1 MFLLLKHAVP
11 QLAVASRVRKQNA
24 FCAYGIFHSTVK
36 YVSTQEP
43 PEAAGK
49 GVPCKQF
56 TTIGK
61 IFNTY
66 AHKRVGFGEK
76 ISIVGLDD
84 IGIAIVYTLLAKG
97 ITQNICM
104 IDMNEEI
111 LEGEHLDL
119 QSSAMFLKNPK
130 IISSKDPADTRESK
144 ICVITTGTYKGRDE
158 DDMDYVARNAGI
170 VRAIVAPLAK
180 YSPSAIFLVA
190 SEPVDILSYV
200 TWKLLG
206 IPKNRI
212 IGTGT
217 LMDTARFRFLLGDK
231 FGVSPECCH
240 AYIIGQHGPHY
251 SVPVWSSVNIGGV
264 LLKDMNPLIGT
275 DKDPECWFELYE
287 DAVKAEGLV
296 RQLKGCVSWS
306 LALGV
311 ADICKSILTNANK
324 VLPVSTYVKGEHA
337 IKDEVFLSLPCVIG
351 SNGVTE
357 VIRQNLNDNE
367 AVVLRRGA
375 ENTADLQA
383 AANKIIA

>member
-1 MFLLLKHAVP
+1 MFPLLKPSSVP
-11 QLAVASRVRKQNA
+11 QLASRVRKQIS
-24 FCAYGIFHSTVK
+24 AYDIFHFSLRCASTRNPP
-36 YVSTQEP
+36 P
-43 PEAAGK
+43 PEPAGS

-61 IFNTY
+61 VFKANS
-66 AHKRVGFGEK
+66 HKSLGYGEK

-84 IGIAIVYTLLAKG
+84 IGTAIVYTLLAKG
-97 ITQNICM
+97 ITNNICM

-119 QSSAMFLKNPK
+119 QSGAMFLNNPK
-130 IISSKDPADTRESK
+130 IISSKDPADTRDSK
-144 ICVITTGTYKGRDE
+144 ICIITTGTYKGRDE
-158 DDMDYVARNAGI
+158 EDSEYIARNAGI

-180 YSPSAIFLVA
+180 YNPNAIFVVA

-200 TWKLLG
+200 AWKLIG
-206 IPKNRI
+206 MPKNRI

-231 FGVSPECCH
+231 FGVTPESCH
-240 AYIIGQHGPHY
+240 GYIIGQHGQY

-264 LLKDMNPLIGT
+264 LLKDLNPQIGT
-275 DKDPECWFELYE
+275 DKDPECWYELYE

-311 ADICKSILTNANK
+311 ADICKCIFNNANK

-337 IKDEVFLSLPCVIG
+337 IKDEVFLSLPCVVG
-351 SNGVTE
+351 WNGVSDI
-357 VIRQNLNDNE
+357 IRQNLSEDE

-375 ENTADLQA
+375 ENTADLQTA
-383 AANKIIA
+383 VNKIIS